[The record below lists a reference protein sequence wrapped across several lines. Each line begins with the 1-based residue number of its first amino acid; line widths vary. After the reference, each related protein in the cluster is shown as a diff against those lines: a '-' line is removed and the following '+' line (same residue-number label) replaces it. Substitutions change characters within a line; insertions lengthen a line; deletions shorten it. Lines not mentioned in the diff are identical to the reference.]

1 MTEDQ
6 QDHRFTDERQRG
18 FVLIVGLVILGLLT
32 MIAISGMK
40 DTVVQERMAGASR
53 DTGQAFQA
61 AEAALRA
68 AEKTITDKNFDPK
81 TDGHYDKSDAFIEH
95 NDLFIDGTWANKPTG
110 TALKFIEGGSETL
123 ESNFVIRK
131 VADVTGESNVGISG
145 YGTTTAAQSQ
155 KIYEIIARGKG
166 GSGSGQSVLRTYF
179 KQ

>member
-81 TDGHYDKSDAFIEH
+81 KDGHYD
-95 NDLFIDGTWANKPTG
+95 
-110 TALKFIEGGSETL
+110 
-123 ESNFVIRK
+123 
-131 VADVTGESNVGISG
+131 
-145 YGTTTAAQSQ
+145 
-155 KIYEIIARGKG
+155 
-166 GSGSGQSVLRTYF
+166 
-179 KQ
+179 